1 MKLAFAIVLGF
12 ASASLSKK
20 LLLNKK
26 LIALSELISDFEA
39 TDLDTTKNA

>member
-20 LLLNKK
+20 LFLNKK

-39 TDLDTTKNA
+39 TDLDTNKNV